1 VIATRARL
9 RAVQFDLNRDI
20 DRLQT
25 ELLIANVVLVPVL
38 LVFGAIG
45 LALLRRRRRVAARA

>member
-1 VIATRARL
+1 
-9 RAVQFDLNRDI
+9 
-20 DRLQT
+20 
-25 ELLIANVVLVPVL
+25 VLVPVL